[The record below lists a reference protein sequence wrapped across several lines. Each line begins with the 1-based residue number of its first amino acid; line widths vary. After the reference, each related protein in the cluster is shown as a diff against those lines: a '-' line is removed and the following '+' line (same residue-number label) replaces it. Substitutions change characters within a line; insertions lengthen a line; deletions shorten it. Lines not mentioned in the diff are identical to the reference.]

1 MSICDIPGISTVC
14 TTIGEGPAGLFF
26 GWIAS
31 AMGLAVSTLFQG
43 MWEVFSSTTSVDV
56 TSDGYVK
63 VYNILFGIAVFI
75 TVLFF
80 CFQLIAGL
88 ARRDPSALARAAT
101 GVAKSV
107 LGSFVLITCT
117 ALLLEITDQLC
128 VGIIQAT
135 GQTIQSMGD
144 RLALLIGAT
153 AVTPATG
160 GAGVLLTIF
169 LAGLMVAGVFILW
182 FSLLIRK
189 ALLLV
194 AIVFG
199 PIALSGLTWEASRGW
214 FGKWATF
221 VVALIASKLVIVVIF
236 LIATTQVAAPI
247 SLDLKSLSEPIAGI
261 VLLFVAAFA
270 PYMAYKF
277 LSFVGFD
284 MYQAASMEQEAKNAL
299 NRPIPLPSKPSGPAP
314 KQVLDGADSGTA
326 APKTAPA
333 SASAPAHAAPA
344 AGGGGAAGSG
354 GAASG
359 GGAAGG
365 GAAGGGAA
373 GGAAVAG
380 PAAAVV
386 AGAIVVK
393 ETATAGPKL
402 GGAIGNAAD
411 SHAGSAS
418 EQATPP
424 PASSPVQQPPP
435 VLPPATPKTPPAPT
449 GKA

>member
-43 MWEVFSSTTSVDV
+43 MWEVFSTTTSVDV

-80 CFQLIAGL
+80 CFQLITGL
-88 ARRDPSALARAAT
+88 ARRDPSALSHAAT

-135 GQTIQSMGD
+135 GQTIESMGD

-299 NRPIPLPSKPSGPAP
+299 NRPIPLPSKPSGSAP
-314 KQVLDGADSGTA
+314 KQVLDGADPGAT
-326 APKTAPA
+326 APKTTP
-333 SASAPAHAAPA
+333 ASAPAPAAPA
-344 AGGGGAAGSG
+344 AGGGA
-354 GAASG
+354 AASG
-359 GGAAGG
+359 GGAAAGG
-365 GAAGGGAA
+365 SAGAAGGGAA
-373 GGAAVAG
+373 GGAAAAG

-393 ETATAGPKL
+393 ETATAGLKL

-424 PASSPVQQPPP
+424 PASSPVQQPPA
-435 VLPPATPKTPPAPT
+435 VLPPPTPKAPPAPT
-449 GKA
+449 GKG

>member
-14 TTIGEGPAGLFF
+14 TAIGEGPAGLFF

-43 MWEVFSSTTSVDV
+43 MWEVFSTTTSVDV

-75 TVLFF
+75 TLLFF
-80 CFQLIAGL
+80 CFQLITGL
-88 ARRDPSALARAAT
+88 ARRDPTALTRAAT

-128 VGIIQAT
+128 VGVIQAT
-135 GQTIQSMGD
+135 GQTIESMGD
-144 RLALLIGAT
+144 RIALLIGA
-153 AVTPATG
+153 VTITTVAG
-160 GAGVLLTIF
+160 GAGALLTIF
-169 LAGLMVAGVFILW
+169 LAGLMIAAIFILW

-199 PIALSGLTWEASRGW
+199 PVALAGLTWEASRGW

-221 VVALIASKLVIVVIF
+221 VVALIGSKLVIVVIF

-247 SLDLKSLSEPIAGI
+247 SLDLQSLSEPIAGI

-299 NRPIPLPSKPSGPAP
+299 NRPVPLPSKPNSPAP
-314 KQVLDGADSGTA
+314 KQVLDKGDSA
-326 APKTAPA
+326 ATSPTPAPA
-333 SASAPAHAAPA
+333 QAPAPAAPA
-344 AGGGGAAGSG
+344 AGAGTGVGTGAAGTGSTAGAGAGSG
-354 GAASG
+354 VAA
-359 GGAAGG
+359 
-365 GAAGGGAA
+365 
-373 GGAAVAG
+373 AG

-386 AGAIVVK
+386 AGAVVVQ
-393 ETATAGPKL
+393 ETATAGPKI
-402 GGAIGNAAD
+402 GGAIGDAAD
-411 SHAGSAS
+411 GHAGSAT
-418 EQATPP
+418 EQAGPP
-424 PASSPVQQPPP
+424 PAQPPQQPPA
-435 VLPPATPKTPPAPT
+435 VLPPASPPRTDPPAPKGT
-449 GKA
+449 S

>member
-14 TTIGEGPAGLFF
+14 TAIGEGPAGLFF

-43 MWEVFSSTTSVDV
+43 MWEVFSTTTSVDV

-75 TVLFF
+75 TLLFF
-80 CFQLIAGL
+80 CFQLITGL
-88 ARRDPSALARAAT
+88 ARRDPTALARAAL
-101 GVAKSV
+101 GLAKSV

-128 VGIIQAT
+128 VGVIQAT
-135 GQTIQSMGD
+135 GQTIESMGD
-144 RLALLIGAT
+144 RLALLIT
-153 AVTPATG
+153 AVTITSVAG
-160 GAGVLLTIF
+160 GAGALLTIF
-169 LAGLMVAGVFILW
+169 LAGLMVAAIFILW

-199 PIALSGLTWEASRGW
+199 PVALAGLTWEASRTW

-284 MYQAASMEQEAKNAL
+284 MYQASSMEQEAKNAL
-299 NRPIPLPSKPSGPAP
+299 NRPIPLPSKPNGPAP
-314 KQVLDGADSGTA
+314 KQVLDSGDSSTPA
-326 APKTAPA
+326 QQAPTPAPT
-333 SASAPAHAAPA
+333 PAAAPA
-344 AGGGGAAGSG
+344 TEAGTGAAAGEGAAGAT
-354 GAASG
+354 AA
-359 GGAAGG
+359 APPVA
-365 GAAGGGAA
+365 
-373 GGAAVAG
+373 AAVA
-380 PAAAVV
+380 
-386 AGAIVVK
+386 AGVVVK
-393 ETATAGPKL
+393 ETATAGPKI
-402 GGAIGNAAD
+402 GAAIGEAAD

-418 EQATPP
+418 EQASPP
-424 PASSPVQQPPP
+424 PGNAPVQQPPA
-435 VLPPATPKTPPAPT
+435 VLPPPPPRNDPPAPT
-449 GKA
+449 GKDRP

>member
-31 AMGLAVSTLFQG
+31 AMGLGVSTLFQG
-43 MWEVFSSTTSVDV
+43 MWEVFSTTTSVDV

-63 VYNILFGIAVFI
+63 VYNILFGIAVLV
-75 TVLFF
+75 TLLFF

-88 ARRDPSALARAAT
+88 ARRDPSALTRAAT

-135 GQTIQSMGD
+135 GQTIESMGD
-144 RLALLIGAT
+144 RLALLIGA
-153 AVTPATG
+153 VTITSVAG
-160 GAGVLLTIF
+160 GAGALLTIF
-169 LAGLMVAGVFILW
+169 LAGLMIAAIFILW

-236 LIATTQVAAPI
+236 LIATAQVAAPI

-284 MYQAASMEQEAKNAL
+284 MYQAASMEQEAKSAL
-299 NRPIPLPSKPSGPAP
+299 NRPIPLPSKPAGPAP
-314 KQVLDGADSGTA
+314 KQVLDSADPGTA

-333 SASAPAHAAPA
+333 AAPTQAAPA
-344 AGGGGAAGSG
+344 AGSGAGASSG
-354 GAASG
+354 GAVAG
-359 GGAAGG
+359 GSAGAAS
-365 GAAGGGAA
+365 GGAA
-373 GGAAVAG
+373 GGAAAAG

-386 AGAIVVK
+386 AGAIVVQ

-402 GGAIGNAAD
+402 GGAIGDAAD

-418 EQATPP
+418 EQASPP
-424 PASSPVQQPPP
+424 PAPPAQQPPA
-435 VLPPATPKTPPAPT
+435 VLPPPTPKTPPAPT
-449 GKA
+449 GKG

>member
-1 MSICDIPGISTVC
+1 
-14 TTIGEGPAGLFF
+14 
-26 GWIAS
+26 
-31 AMGLAVSTLFQG
+31 MGLGVSTLFQG
-43 MWEVFSSTTSVDV
+43 MWEVFSTTTSVDV

-63 VYNILFGIAVFI
+63 VYNILFGIAVLV
-75 TVLFF
+75 TLLFF

-88 ARRDPSALARAAT
+88 ARRDPSALTRAAL

-128 VGIIQAT
+128 VGVIQAT
-135 GQTIQSMGD
+135 GQTVQSMGD
-144 RLALLIGAT
+144 RLALLIGA
-153 AVTPATG
+153 VTITTVAG
-160 GAGVLLTIF
+160 GAGALLTIF
-169 LAGLMVAGVFILW
+169 LAGLMIAAIFILW

-199 PIALSGLTWEASRGW
+199 PIALAGLTWEASRGW

-299 NRPIPLPSKPSGPAP
+299 NRPIPLPSKLAGPAP
-314 KQVLDGADSGTA
+314 KQVLDSADSGEA

-333 SASAPAHAAPA
+333 SAPAPAAPA
-344 AGGGGAAGSG
+344 AGGGAAASSGA
-354 GAASG
+354 AASG
-359 GGAAGG
+359 GSAGAAS
-365 GAAGGGAA
+365 GGAA
-373 GGAAVAG
+373 GGAATAG

-402 GGAIGNAAD
+402 GGAIGDAAD

-418 EQATPP
+418 EQASPP
-424 PASSPVQQPPP
+424 PAPPAQQPPA
-435 VLPPATPKTPPAPT
+435 VLPPPTPKTPPAPN
-449 GKA
+449 GKG

>member
-43 MWEVFSSTTSVDV
+43 MWEVFSTTTSVDV

-80 CFQLIAGL
+80 CFQLITGL
-88 ARRDPSALARAAT
+88 ARRDPSALSHAAT

-135 GQTIQSMGD
+135 GQTIESMGD

-214 FGKWATF
+214 FGKWSTF

-299 NRPIPLPSKPSGPAP
+299 NRPIPLPSKPSGSAP
-314 KQVLDGADSGTA
+314 KQVLDGADPGAT
-326 APKTAPA
+326 APKTTP
-333 SASAPAHAAPA
+333 ASAPAPAAPA
-344 AGGGGAAGSG
+344 AGGGA
-354 GAASG
+354 AASG
-359 GGAAGG
+359 GGAAAGG
-365 GAAGGGAA
+365 SAGAAGGGAA
-373 GGAAVAG
+373 GGAAAAG

-393 ETATAGPKL
+393 ETATAGLKL

-424 PASSPVQQPPP
+424 PASSPVQQPPA
-435 VLPPATPKTPPAPT
+435 VLPPPTPKAPPAPT
-449 GKA
+449 GKG

>member
-43 MWEVFSSTTSVDV
+43 MWEVFSTTTSVDV

-80 CFQLIAGL
+80 CFQLITGL
-88 ARRDPSALARAAT
+88 ARRDPSALSHAAT

-135 GQTIQSMGD
+135 GQTIESMGD

-299 NRPIPLPSKPSGPAP
+299 NRPIPLPSKPAGPAP
-314 KQVLDGADSGTA
+314 KQVLDGADPGAT
-326 APKTAPA
+326 APKTTP
-333 SASAPAHAAPA
+333 ASAPAPAAPA
-344 AGGGGAAGSG
+344 AGGGA
-354 GAASG
+354 AASG
-359 GGAAGG
+359 GGAAAGG
-365 GAAGGGAA
+365 SAGAAGGGAA
-373 GGAAVAG
+373 GGAAAAG

-393 ETATAGPKL
+393 ETGTAGLKL

-424 PASSPVQQPPP
+424 PASSPVQQPPA
-435 VLPPATPKTPPAPT
+435 VLPPPTPKAPPAPT
-449 GKA
+449 GKG

>member
-1 MSICDIPGISTVC
+1 MSICDIPGVSTVC
-14 TTIGEGPAGLFF
+14 TAIGEGPAGLFF

-43 MWEVFSSTTSVDV
+43 MWDVFSTTTSVDV

-63 VYNILFGIAVFI
+63 VYNILFGIAVFV
-75 TVLFF
+75 TLLFF
-80 CFQLIAGL
+80 CFQLITGL
-88 ARRDPSALARAAT
+88 ARRDPSALTRAAL

-135 GQTIQSMGD
+135 GQTIESMDD
-144 RLALLIGAT
+144 RLALLIT
-153 AVTPATG
+153 AVTITSVAG
-160 GAGVLLTIF
+160 GAGALLTIF
-169 LAGLMVAGVFILW
+169 LAGLMIAAIFILW

-199 PIALSGLTWEASRGW
+199 PVALAGLTWEASRSW

-270 PYMAYKF
+270 PYLAYKF

-284 MYQAASMEQEAKNAL
+284 MYQASSMEQEAKNAL
-299 NRPIPLPSKPSGPAP
+299 NRPVPLPSKPNGPAP
-314 KQVLDGADSGTA
+314 KQVLNGADTGKGAGTPKPTPTPAPAAAPAAAGTA
-326 APKTAPA
+326 APAATGGT
-333 SASAPAHAAPA
+333 AAPA
-344 AGGGGAAGSG
+344 APAA
-354 GAASG
+354 AA
-359 GGAAGG
+359 APPVA
-365 GAAGGGAA
+365 
-373 GGAAVAG
+373 AAVA
-380 PAAAVV
+380 
-386 AGAIVVK
+386 AGVVVK
-393 ETATAGPKL
+393 ETATAGPKI
-402 GGAIGNAAD
+402 GEAIGDAAD
-411 SHAGSAS
+411 GHAGSAS
-418 EQATPP
+418 EPAAPP
-424 PASSPVQQPPP
+424 PGPPVQQPPA
-435 VLPPATPKTPPAPT
+435 VLPPPSPPRTDPPAPT
-449 GKA
+449 GKQ

>member
-43 MWEVFSSTTSVDV
+43 MWEVFSTTTSVDV

-63 VYNILFGIAVFI
+63 VYNVLFGIAVFI
-75 TVLFF
+75 ALLFF
-80 CFQLIAGL
+80 CFQLITGL
-88 ARRDPSALARAAT
+88 ARRDPSALARAAV

-128 VGIIQAT
+128 VGVIQAT
-135 GQTIQSMGD
+135 GQTIESMGD
-144 RLALLIGAT
+144 RLALLIT
-153 AVTPATG
+153 AVTITTVAG
-160 GAGVLLTIF
+160 GAGALLTIF
-169 LAGLMVAGVFILW
+169 LAGLMIAAIFILW

-199 PIALSGLTWEASRGW
+199 PIALAGLTWEASRSW

-221 VVALIASKLVIVVIF
+221 IVALIVSKLVIVVIF

-299 NRPIPLPSKPSGPAP
+299 NRPIPLPSKPNGPAP
-314 KQVLDGADSGTA
+314 KQVLDNSGSGNGAA
-326 APKTAPA
+326 APAKTAPA
-333 SASAPAHAAPA
+333 QAPASAAPA
-344 AGGGGAAGSG
+344 AGSGAGSAAGGSAG
-354 GAASG
+354 
-359 GGAAGG
+359 AGG
-365 GAAGGGAA
+365 GAAA
-373 GGAAVAG
+373 GGAAAAG

-402 GGAIGNAAD
+402 GNAIGSAAEG
-411 SHAGSAS
+411 HAGNAS
-418 EQATPP
+418 EPAAPP
-424 PASSPVQQPPP
+424 PAPPVQQPPA
-435 VLPPATPKTPPAPT
+435 VLPPAAPPRNDPPAPAR
-449 GKA
+449 KQ

>member
-31 AMGLAVSTLFQG
+31 AMGLGVSTLFQG
-43 MWEVFSSTTSVDV
+43 MWEVFSTTTSVDV

-63 VYNILFGIAVFI
+63 VYNILFGIAVLV
-75 TVLFF
+75 TLLFF

-88 ARRDPSALARAAT
+88 ARRDPSALTRAAL

-128 VGIIQAT
+128 VGVIQAT
-135 GQTIQSMGD
+135 GQTIESMGD
-144 RLALLIGAT
+144 RLALLIGA
-153 AVTPATG
+153 VTITSVAG
-160 GAGVLLTIF
+160 GAGALLTIF
-169 LAGLMVAGVFILW
+169 LAGLMIAAIFILW

-314 KQVLDGADSGTA
+314 KQVLDGADQRA
-326 APKTAPA
+326 AAKP
-333 SASAPAHAAPA
+333 ASAPAHAAPTA
-344 AGGGGAAGSG
+344 GGGAASSGS
-354 GAASG
+354 AASG
-359 GGAAGG
+359 AGAAGG
-365 GAAGGGAA
+365 GATGGAA
-373 GGAAVAG
+373 AAG

-418 EQATPP
+418 EQAPPPP
-424 PASSPVQQPPP
+424 PASPAQQPPA
-435 VLPPATPKTPPAPT
+435 VLPPPTPKTPPAPT
-449 GKA
+449 GKG

>member
-1 MSICDIPGISTVC
+1 
-14 TTIGEGPAGLFF
+14 
-26 GWIAS
+26 
-31 AMGLAVSTLFQG
+31 MGLAVSTLFQG
-43 MWEVFSSTTSVDV
+43 MWEVFSTTTSVDV

-63 VYNILFGIAVFI
+63 VYNILFGIAVLV
-75 TVLFF
+75 TLLFF

-88 ARRDPSALARAAT
+88 ARRDPSALTRAAL

-135 GQTIQSMGD
+135 GQTIESMGD
-144 RLALLIGAT
+144 RLALLIGA
-153 AVTPATG
+153 VTITSVAG
-160 GAGVLLTIF
+160 GAGALLTIF
-169 LAGLMVAGVFILW
+169 LAGLMIAAIFILW

-299 NRPIPLPSKPSGPAP
+299 NRPIPLPSKPAGPAP
-314 KQVLDGADSGTA
+314 KQVLDGADPGTA

-333 SASAPAHAAPA
+333 SASGPAHAAPA
-344 AGGGGAAGSG
+344 TGGSAAASSGSAAGGS
-354 GAASG
+354 
-359 GGAAGG
+359 GAAGG
-365 GAAGGGAA
+365 AAAGGGAA
-373 GGAAVAG
+373 GGAAAAG

-402 GGAIGNAAD
+402 GGAIGDAAD

-418 EQATPP
+418 EQASPPP
-424 PASSPVQQPPP
+424 PASPAQQPPA

-449 GKA
+449 GKG

>member
-1 MSICDIPGISTVC
+1 VSICDIPGISTVC

-43 MWEVFSSTTSVDV
+43 MWEVFSTTTSVDV

-80 CFQLIAGL
+80 CFQLITGL
-88 ARRDPSALARAAT
+88 ARRDPSALSHAAT

-135 GQTIQSMGD
+135 GQTIESMGD

-299 NRPIPLPSKPSGPAP
+299 NRPIPLPSKPSGSAP
-314 KQVLDGADSGTA
+314 KQVLDGADPGAT
-326 APKTAPA
+326 APKTTP
-333 SASAPAHAAPA
+333 ASAPAPAAPA
-344 AGGGGAAGSG
+344 AGGGA
-354 GAASG
+354 AASG
-359 GGAAGG
+359 GGAAAGG
-365 GAAGGGAA
+365 SAGAAGGGAA
-373 GGAAVAG
+373 GGAAAAG

-393 ETATAGPKL
+393 ETATAGLKL

-424 PASSPVQQPPP
+424 PASSPVQQPPA
-435 VLPPATPKTPPAPT
+435 VLPPPTPKAPPAPT
-449 GKA
+449 GKG

>member
-1 MSICDIPGISTVC
+1 M
-14 TTIGEGPAGLFF
+14 IGEGPAGLFF

-43 MWEVFSSTTSVDV
+43 MWEVFSTTTSVDV

-117 ALLLEITDQLC
+117 GLLLEITDQLC
-128 VGIIQAT
+128 VGVIQAT
-135 GQTIQSMGD
+135 GQTIESMGD
-144 RLALLIGAT
+144 RLALLIT
-153 AVTPATG
+153 AVTITTVAG
-160 GAGVLLTIF
+160 GAGALLTIF
-169 LAGLMVAGVFILW
+169 LAGLMIAAIFILW

-199 PIALSGLTWEASRGW
+199 PIALAGLTWEASRGW

-221 VVALIASKLVIVVIF
+221 VIALIASKLVIVVIF

-299 NRPIPLPSKPSGPAP
+299 NRPIPLPSKPSGPAL
-314 KQVLDGADSGTA
+314 KQVLDGADPGTA

-333 SASAPAHAAPA
+333 SASASAPAHAAPA
-344 AGGGGAAGSG
+344 TGGSAAASSG

-365 GAAGGGAA
+365 AAAGGGAA
-373 GGAAVAG
+373 GGAAAAG

-411 SHAGSAS
+411 SHVGNAS

-424 PASSPVQQPPP
+424 PASSPVQQPPAT
-435 VLPPATPKTPPAPT
+435 LPQATPQTPPAPS
-449 GKA
+449 GKE

>member
-14 TTIGEGPAGLFF
+14 TAIGEGPAGLFF

-43 MWEVFSSTTSVDV
+43 MWEVFSSTTAVDV

-75 TVLFF
+75 TLLFF
-80 CFQLIAGL
+80 CFQLITGL
-88 ARRDPSALARAAT
+88 VRREPSALTRAAT

-128 VGIIQAT
+128 IGIIQAT
-135 GQTIQSMGD
+135 GQTMESMGD
-144 RLALLIGAT
+144 RLALLIT
-153 AVTPATG
+153 AVTITTVAG
-160 GAGVLLTIF
+160 GAGALLTIF
-169 LAGLMVAGVFILW
+169 LAGLMIAAIFILW

-236 LIATTQVAAPI
+236 LIATAQVAAPI

-299 NRPIPLPSKPSGPAP
+299 NRPIPLPSKPNGPAP
-314 KQVLDGADSGTA
+314 KQVLSRDD
-326 APKTAPA
+326 PA
-333 SASAPAHAAPA
+333 SAPSEPAPA
-344 AGGGGAAGSG
+344 APPPAAEAPAMAPATEGAVEGGTASVGTSGAAGV
-354 GAASG
+354 AA
-359 GGAAGG
+359 
-365 GAAGGGAA
+365 
-373 GGAAVAG
+373 
-380 PAAAVV
+380 PIV

-402 GGAIGNAAD
+402 GGAIGDAAD

-418 EQATPP
+418 EQASPP
-424 PASSPVQQPPP
+424 PSASPAQQPPA
-435 VLPPATPKTPPAPT
+435 VLSPPTAKTPPEPT
-449 GKA
+449 GKG

>member
-1 MSICDIPGISTVC
+1 MNICDVPGVSTVC
-14 TTIGEGPAGLFF
+14 TAIGEGPAGLFF

-43 MWEVFSSTTSVDV
+43 MWDVFSTTTSVDV

-63 VYNILFGIAVFI
+63 VYNILFGIAVFV
-75 TVLFF
+75 TLLFF

-88 ARRDPSALARAAT
+88 ARRDPSALTRAAL
-101 GVAKSV
+101 GLAKSI

-135 GQTIQSMGD
+135 GQTIESMGD
-144 RLALLIGAT
+144 RLALLIA
-153 AVTPATG
+153 AVTITSVAG
-160 GAGVLLTIF
+160 GAGALLTIF
-169 LAGLMVAGVFILW
+169 LAGLMIAAIFILW

-199 PIALSGLTWEASRGW
+199 PVALAGLTWEASRGW

-221 VVALIASKLVIVVIF
+221 VVALIASKLVVVVIF

-247 SLDLKSLSEPIAGI
+247 SIDLKSLSEPIAGI

-277 LSFVGFD
+277 LSFVGFE
-284 MYQAASMEQEAKNAL
+284 MYQASSMEQEAKNAL
-299 NRPIPLPSKPSGPAP
+299 NRPIPLPSKPNGPAP
-314 KQVLDGADSGTA
+314 KQVLDNGDAPATP
-326 APKTAPA
+326 PKTTPVPAPA
-333 SASAPAHAAPA
+333 SAAPA
-344 AGGGGAAGSG
+344 AGTG

-359 GGAAGG
+359 GGGAAAGAG
-365 GAAGGGAA
+365 GGGGAA
-373 GGAAVAG
+373 GGAAAAG

-386 AGAIVVK
+386 GAAIVVK
-393 ETATAGPKL
+393 ETATAGPKI
-402 GGAIGNAAD
+402 GGAIGEAAD
-411 SHAGSAS
+411 GHAGSAS
-418 EQATPP
+418 EPAAPP
-424 PASSPVQQPPP
+424 PGPPVQQPPA
-435 VLPPATPKTPPAPT
+435 VLPPPSPPRADPPAPT
-449 GKA
+449 GKQ

>member
-1 MSICDIPGISTVC
+1 MSICDVPGVSTVC
-14 TTIGEGPAGLFF
+14 TAIGEGPAGLFF

-43 MWEVFSSTTSVDV
+43 MWDVFSTTTAVDV

-63 VYNILFGIAVFI
+63 VYNILFGIAVFV
-75 TVLFF
+75 TLLFF
-80 CFQLIAGL
+80 CFQLITGL
-88 ARRDPSALARAAT
+88 ARRDPSALTRAAL
-101 GVAKSV
+101 GLAKSI

-135 GQTIQSMGD
+135 GQTIESMGD
-144 RLALLIGAT
+144 RLALLIT
-153 AVTPATG
+153 AVTLTSVAG
-160 GAGVLLTIF
+160 GAGALLTIF
-169 LAGLMVAGVFILW
+169 LAGLMIAAIFILW

-199 PIALSGLTWEASRGW
+199 PVALAGLTWEASRGW

-284 MYQAASMEQEAKNAL
+284 MYQASSMEQEAKNAL
-299 NRPIPLPSKPSGPAP
+299 NRPVPLPSKPNGPAP
-314 KQVLDGADSGTA
+314 KQVLDDADSGKGTG
-326 APKTAPA
+326 APKPAPTP
-333 SASAPAHAAPA
+333 APAAPA
-344 AGGGGAAGSG
+344 ATGTAAAP
-354 GAASG
+354 AATG
-359 GGAAGG
+359 TAA
-365 GAAGGGAA
+365 A
-373 GGAAVAG
+373 
-380 PAAAVV
+380 PAAAAAPPV
-386 AGAIVVK
+386 AATVAAGVVVK

-402 GGAIGNAAD
+402 GGAIGDAAD
-411 SHAGSAS
+411 GHAGSAS
-418 EQATPP
+418 EPAAPP
-424 PASSPVQQPPP
+424 PGPPVQQPPA
-435 VLPPATPKTPPAPT
+435 VLPPPSPPRNDPPAPT
-449 GKA
+449 GKK